1 MFTLETSIYKN
12 NGSIVTEVTNLST
25 DETLWIMKRSNIYS
39 KDKVTVYSEKEFNR
53 WLNNL
58 EPEVYPV
65 AEEANKTV
73 AKLNLTVLFDR
84 FRNGNLDTYR
94 DLSNVTVRFYGSEEV
109 KVTERSYYLD
119 IYQNNGEDMFY
130 RIAKKFEDYNEMD
143 KVVFVH
149 FDREAGEALV
159 SRNKTRLMQAI
170 GKGSE
175 FEHVMDGSI
184 YLRNN
189 NKDFDRFV
197 IISLGEI
204 GTESPENLEY
214 GQYLVKNV

>member
-1 MFTLETSIYKN
+1 MFTLETKTYKN
-12 NGSIVTEVTNLST
+12 NGATVTEVTNLQT
-25 DETLWIMKRSNIYS
+25 DERLWLMRKGNIYS
-39 KDKVTVYSEKEFNR
+39 KDKVTVYSEQEFNR
-53 WLNNL
+53 WLSHL

-65 AEEANKTV
+65 VEEAEKTV

-94 DLSNVTVRFYGSEEV
+94 DLSKVTVRFYGSEEV
-109 KVTERSYYLD
+109 SITERSYYLD
-119 IYQNNGEDMFY
+119 IYQKDGEDIFY

-149 FDREAGEALV
+149 FDRESGEALV

-197 IISLGEI
+197 TISIGEI
-204 GTESPENLEY
+204 GTESTEDLEY

>member
-1 MFTLETSIYKN
+1 MFTLETKAYKN

-25 DETLWIMKRSNIYS
+25 DETLWIMKRTNIYS
-39 KDKVTVYSEKEFNR
+39 KDKVTVYSEQEFNR

-65 AEEANKTV
+65 VEEASKTV

-94 DLSNVTVRFYGSEEV
+94 DLSNVTVRLYGSEDV
-109 KVTERSYYLD
+109 RVTERSYYLD
-119 IYQNNGEDMFY
+119 IYQKNGEDMIY
-130 RIAKKFEDYNEMD
+130 RISKKFEDYNEMD

-159 SRNKTRLMQAI
+159 SRNKNRLMQAI

-197 IISLGEI
+197 TISLGEI
-204 GTESPENLEY
+204 GTESIEDLEY
-214 GQYLVKNV
+214 GQYLVKNI

>member
-1 MFTLETSIYKN
+1 MFTLETKAYKN

-25 DETLWIMKRSNIYS
+25 DETLWIMKRTNIYS
-39 KDKVTVYSEKEFNR
+39 KDKVTVYSEKEFKR

-65 AEEANKTV
+65 VEEASKTV

-84 FRNGNLDTYR
+84 FRKGNLDTYR
-94 DLSNVTVRFYGSEEV
+94 DLSNVTVRFYGSNEV
-109 KVTERSYYLD
+109 SVTERSYYLD
-119 IYQNNGEDMFY
+119 IYQKDGEDMFY
-130 RIAKKFEDYNEMD
+130 RISKKFEDYNEMD
-143 KVVFVH
+143 NVH

-175 FEHVMDGSI
+175 VDHIMDGSI

-197 IISLGEI
+197 NISLGEI
-204 GTESPENLEY
+204 GTESTENLEY